1 VSAGPPVPPGG
12 AVPHVKALNCPNC
25 SATLTVR
32 SFNNAVTIVCGSC
45 HTILDAKDP
54 NLAVLQ
60 QFKAIEGEGKP
71 LIPLG
76 TRGRIRGTEYEV
88 IGFQRRTIQVEGIPY
103 SWHEY
108 LLFNPFKGFRYLT
121 EYDGHWN
128 DTSTLRSLPTQGFGL
143 TPSIIYLGER
153 YKHFQ
158 TAIARTSFVLGE
170 FPWQVRVGETAT
182 VTDYVSPPRVISSE
196 KTGNEITWSMGEY
209 MTGSDVWKAFGLKGS
224 PPAAVGVYE
233 NEPSPVGP
241 MAKAIWLTFAI
252 FAVVLV
258 ALFIAL
264 SAISRDERV
273 FLGGYL
279 FNADHPQADTSFVSD
294 VFDLKGHTSNV
305 EVTTDADVN
314 NNWIYLNY
322 ALINSDT
329 GQAFD
334 FGREVSYYHGYD
346 SDGSWTEGS
355 KSDSVI
361 VPSVPAGHYYLRV
374 EPEGNTGAGEVHYS
388 VTVKRDVPNFTFY
401 GIAFLALLAPAIF
414 ITWRSISFENMR
426 WAESDHPRIKIQ
438 SGGDDD

>member
-1 VSAGPPVPPGG
+1 
-12 AVPHVKALNCPNC
+12 
-25 SATLTVR
+25 
-32 SFNNAVTIVCGSC
+32 
-45 HTILDAKDP
+45 
-54 NLAVLQ
+54 
-60 QFKAIEGEGKP
+60 
-71 LIPLG
+71 
-76 TRGRIRGTEYEV
+76 
-88 IGFQRRTIQVEGIPY
+88 
-103 SWHEY
+103 
-108 LLFNPFKGFRYLT
+108 
-121 EYDGHWN
+121 
-128 DTSTLRSLPTQGFGL
+128 
-143 TPSIIYLGER
+143 
-153 YKHFQ
+153 
-158 TAIARTSFVLGE
+158 
-170 FPWQVRVGETAT
+170 
-182 VTDYVSPPRVISSE
+182 
-196 KTGNEITWSMGEY
+196 
-209 MTGSDVWKAFGLKGS
+209 
-224 PPAAVGVYE
+224 
-233 NEPSPVGP
+233 
-241 MAKAIWLTFAI
+241 
-252 FAVVLV
+252 VVLV

-279 FNADHPQADTSFVSD
+279 FNANHPQADTSFVSD

-329 GQAFD
+329 GHAFD

-426 WAESDHPRIKIQ
+426 WAESDHPRIKIS